1 MAITIQLYV
10 NNSEDYAM
18 NKSLSGQ
25 QNFTNCIIKDN
36 CSVIDP
42 TIVITTS
49 VDLTQYNYM
58 YIPDFHRFYFIKQIS
73 VFPNGM
79 YHILAHVD
87 VLYTY
92 RQSILGCNVIVSR
105 NESKYNRYLD
115 DPEFKILNSSDVV
128 TKQFTSG
135 SFTKSLDYILV
146 TAGG

>member
-1 MAITIQLYV
+1 MAISIQLYV
-10 NNSEDYAM
+10 NNSEDYAL

-25 QNFTNCIIKDN
+25 QNFTNCIIKEN

-42 TIVITTS
+42 TIVITTNI
-49 VDLTQYNYM
+49 DLTQYNYM
-58 YIPDFHRFYFIKQIS
+58 YIPDFHRYYFIKQIS
-73 VFPNGM
+73 IFPNGM

-92 RQSILGCNVIVSR
+92 RHSILGCNAIVSR

-128 TKQFTSG
+128 TKQFSAG